1 MLKICSYANFTE
13 KSIGAEHCA
22 ELRTQEL
29 QRYRSIVSKIT
40 REINRGHT
48 AGAYLTLDVVPVAK
62 AVLEC
67 LEQIHL

>member
-1 MLKICSYANFTE
+1 
-13 KSIGAEHCA
+13 
-22 ELRTQEL
+22 
-29 QRYRSIVSKIT
+29 VSKIT